1 MEFQVAVAA
10 MPAFRFAVPD
20 PAPAAPGAPCR
31 NGEPCPAA
39 TRAGGCLA
47 RACVAPVLD
56 YFSGV
61 VSHEAALVVCEA
73 DGQRTCFTET
83 GQRAAFRLLLA
94 GITQSG
100 CPFFSR
106 FAALPAA
113 ASLGNAYAAF
123 ARLLRALATQDGH
136 ASPTAAGHVA
146 WELERHLAP
155 IFGEAKRKV
164 RQDAAVNACILM
176 LNGLRL
182 ATDHVRQRRGGGAR
196 RPDAPAHIESGEA
209 GREALWPQPADAIPP
224 QGIAAYPT
232 RTVTAP

>member
-1 MEFQVAVAA
+1 MEFHVAVAA
-10 MPAFRFAVPD
+10 MPTFRFDVPD
-20 PAPAAPGAPCR
+20 LLPAEPGAPCR
-31 NGEPCPAA
+31 CGEPCSAA

-47 RACVAPVLD
+47 RTCAAPVLD

-61 VSHEAALVVCEA
+61 VSHEAAVVVCEA
-73 DGQRTCFTET
+73 GGQRTCFTET

-94 GITQSG
+94 AITQSG
-100 CPFFSR
+100 CPFFGR
-106 FAALPAA
+106 FAALPADA
-113 ASLGNAYAAF
+113 PLGNAYAAF

-155 IFGEAKRKV
+155 LFGEAKRKA

-182 ATDHVRQRRGGGAR
+182 ATDHVRERRRGGAR
-196 RPDAPAHIESGEA
+196 RPDAPARASIPDAEWSQEEMRPELA
-209 GREALWPQPADAIPP
+209 ARTALPAQAF
-224 QGIAAYPT
+224 IAP
-232 RTVTAP
+232 